1 MESYLKLIEQIGEG
15 AFSKLY
21 KAYDSNLKKT
31 VALKIEK
38 NPQNNSILKKEY
50 DVYQLL
56 SSISCIPQVFNYI
69 SNITN
74 ETDTTNQINC
84 IEMELLGKNLLSF
97 KKSFTYYNNILSY
110 DILIQSLQCI
120 QKIHEKGYI
129 HRDIKPS
136 NFCLHID
143 EEKRILSNYKKN
155 IYFNQELKVYLID
168 FGLVKNTKNEDLIN
182 FENTKKNT
190 GFVGTL
196 TYASLSAHNK
206 EELGKKDDLWSFF
219 FMILDLMDENL
230 PWRNIETEK
239 IDEIKECKKKCL
251 DEPDKYLFLSSTKN
265 NKEIYY
271 IFEYIKNLK
280 FETEPDYN
288 YIKNQLSILKNKEL
302 QKILYNYEINNQIL
316 LLQKNLLTK
325 PGINNI
331 NNNIIQEE
339 RINKNNI
346 SHQDYIIYKLNNTN
360 NKSIPS
366 FNSTNY
372 TSSLYYK
379 TNYINC
385 ISSHNSENFYQSV
398 LKPLNE
404 SPNEINSINNMNYI
418 NSNRKYDYNNINNLH
433 PMNYKTNNSINQINY
448 IKKPEENK
456 EKKIVKYENDKSLI
470 EFLLGKVKDDT
481 PKKKNKKESK
491 KNKRNSKNKTP
502 KNIHDKRKAIKFNII
517 KKDT

>member
-15 AFSKLY
+15 AFSILY
-21 KAYDSNLKKT
+21 KAYDSNLKMT

-38 NPQNNSILKKEY
+38 KTSNNSILKKEY
-50 DVYQLL
+50 DIYKIL
-56 SSISCIPQVFNYI
+56 SSISCIPKVFNFI

-84 IEMELLGKNLLSF
+84 IEMELLGKNLLTF
-97 KKSFTYYNNILSY
+97 KKSFKYYNNILSY
-110 DILIQSLQCI
+110 DILIQCLKSIKQ
-120 QKIHEKGYI
+120 IHEKGYI

-143 EEKRILSNYKKN
+143 EEKKILSNYKKY
-155 IYFNQELKVYLID
+155 IYFEQDIKVYLID
-168 FGLVKNTKNEDLIN
+168 FGLVKSTKNEDFIN
-182 FENTKKNT
+182 SENTTKNP
-190 GFVGTL
+190 GFIGTL

-230 PWRNIETEK
+230 PWRNIKSEK
-239 IDEIKECKKKCL
+239 IDEIKDCKKKCL
-251 DEPDKYLFLSSTKN
+251 DEPDKYLFLGSTKN
-265 NKEIYY
+265 IKEINN

-288 YIKNQLSILKNKEL
+288 YIMNQLSIIKNKEI
-302 QKILYNYEINNQIL
+302 QKILYNYEMNNQIL
-316 LLQKNLLTK
+316 LLQKNLLIQ

-331 NNNIIQEE
+331 NNNSIQEE
-339 RINKNNI
+339 KINKNNI
-346 SHQDYIIYKLNNTN
+346 SHQDYIIYKLNNSN

-366 FNSTNY
+366 LNSTNY

-385 ISSHNSENFYQSV
+385 ISSHNNENFYQSV

-404 SPNEINSINNMNYI
+404 ISNEINTNNNMNYL
-418 NSNRKYDYNNINNLH
+418 NNNTFNLQ
-433 PMNYKTNNSINQINY
+433 PMNYKTNNTFNQTNS
-448 IKKPEENK
+448 IKKSEEIK
-456 EKKIVKYENDKSLI
+456 TKKQVKYENDKSLI
-470 EFLLGKVKDDT
+470 EFLLGKSSDDYPIKKVKKT
-481 PKKKNKKESK
+481 NKK
-491 KNKRNSKNKTP
+491 NSKNK
-502 KNIHDKRKAIKFNII
+502 KCNIHDKRKAIKFNII

>member
-38 NPQNNSILKKEY
+38 KSQNYSYLQKEY
-50 DVYQLL
+50 DIYKIL
-56 SSISCIPQVFNYI
+56 SPIPCIPQVYNYI

-74 ETDTTNQINC
+74 ETDKINHINC

-97 KKSFTYYNNILSY
+97 KNSFIYYNNILSY
-110 DILIQSLQCI
+110 DILIKCLFCI

-143 EEKRILSNYKKN
+143 EEIKIISNYKKN
-155 IYFNQELKVYLID
+155 IYFNQDIKVYLID
-168 FGLVKNTKNEDLIN
+168 FGLVKNTKNEDYIN
-182 FENTKKNT
+182 IGNKANNL
-190 GFVGTL
+190 GFIGTL

-206 EELGKKDDLWSFF
+206 EDLGKKDDLWSFF
-219 FMILDLMDENL
+219 FMMLDLMDENL
-230 PWRNIETEK
+230 PWRNIENQNEE
-239 IDEIKECKKKCL
+239 EIKECKKKCL
-251 DEPDKYLFLSSTKN
+251 DDPDKYLFLSSTKN
-265 NKEIYY
+265 IKEINN

-288 YIKNQLSILKNKEL
+288 FIKNQLLILKNKEI

-316 LLQKNLLTK
+316 LLQKNLLTD
-325 PGINNI
+325 PVTNNI

-346 SHQDYIIYKLNNTN
+346 SHQDYIIYKINNSN

-366 FNSTNY
+366 LNSTNY
-372 TSSLYYK
+372 STSIYYK

-385 ISSHNSENFYQSV
+385 ISSHNNENFYQSV
-398 LKPLNE
+398 LSPLKE
-404 SPNEINSINNMNYI
+404 SPNKKKVINNMNYI
-418 NSNRKYDYNNINNLH
+418 NNNRKYDYNNIINLH
-433 PMNYKTNNSINQINY
+433 PLNNKSNINLNQINY
-448 IKKPEENK
+448 IKKPDENIKKK
-456 EKKIVKYENDKSLI
+456 EIKYENDKSLI
-470 EFLLGKVKDDT
+470 EFLIGKSKEDS
-481 PKKKNKKESK
+481 PQKKIKK
-491 KNKRNSKNKTP
+491 NSKNK
-502 KNIHDKRKAIKFNII
+502 KRNKKYKKFNLHDKRKTIKFNLV

>member
-38 NPQNNSILKKEY
+38 KSSNNSFLKKEY
-50 DVYQLL
+50 VIYRLL
-56 SSISCIPQVFNYI
+56 SSISCIPEVFKFI
-69 SNITN
+69 PNITN
-74 ETDTTNQINC
+74 ETDTANQIDC
-84 IEMELLGKNLLSF
+84 IEMELLGKNLLTF
-97 KKSFTYYNNILSY
+97 KKSFIYYNNILSY
-110 DILIQSLQCI
+110 DILIQCLKCI

-143 EEKRILSNYKKN
+143 EEKKILSNYKKN
-155 IYFNQELKVYLID
+155 IYFAQDIKVYLID

-182 FENTKKNT
+182 SENTTKNT

-230 PWRNIETEK
+230 PWRNIKNEK

-251 DEPDKYLFLSSTKN
+251 DEPDKYLFLGNTKN
-265 NKEIYY
+265 NKEINN

-288 YIKNQLSILKNKEL
+288 YITNQLSIIKNKEI

-316 LLQKNLLTK
+316 LLQKNLLIK

-331 NNNIIQEE
+331 NNNMIQEG
-339 RINKNNI
+339 RINKDNS
-346 SHQDYIIYKLNNTN
+346 SHQDYIIYKLNNSN

-366 FNSTNY
+366 LNSTNY
-372 TSSLYYK
+372 TSSIYYK

-385 ISSHNSENFYQSV
+385 ISSHNNENFYQSV

-404 SPNEINSINNMNYI
+404 SPNEINTN
-418 NSNRKYDYNNINNLH
+418 NNINYIYNNNINLQ
-433 PMNYKTNNSINQINY
+433 PMNYKTNNSFNQINY

-456 EKKIVKYENDKSLI
+456 TKKQNKYENDKSLI
-470 EFLLGKVKDDT
+470 EFLLGKPSDDS
-481 PKKKNKKESK
+481 PLKRNKKGNKKNSQNKKS
-491 KNKRNSKNKTP
+491 
-502 KNIHDKRKAIKFNII
+502 NIHDKRKAIKFNII